1 MSTDGSTHPTESG
14 SAGPLPHDPS
24 YAAAGATP
32 AGATSA
38 GPADGTSV
46 FGADGT
52 TGHGPDGT
60 PTYGTDGT
68 ATYGAPGT
76 VTDGTIGD
84 GTPAGEPGWVA
95 RNTNALIS
103 ALLVVIVAALAIA
116 AVVLYRNHEDDENT
130 ATETAAT
137 AFITNQGG
145 EVETIDCHGDTCSAV
160 VKGQAYTVLV
170 QEDASG
176 GQHFGISPY
185 SG

>member
-1 MSTDGSTHPTESG
+1 MHAMSTDGSTHPTESG

-24 YAAAGATP
+24 YSTG
-32 AGATSA
+32 GATSA

-46 FGADGT
+46 FGADAT
-52 TGHGPDGT
+52 AT
-60 PTYGTDGT
+60 PGTDGT
-68 ATYGAPGT
+68 ATYG
-76 VTDGTIGD
+76 TDGTTGTITD
-84 GTPAGEPGWVA
+84 GTPAGEPGWVS

-116 AVVLYRNHEDDENT
+116 AVVLYRNHQDDENT
-130 ATETAAT
+130 ATESAAT
-137 AFITNQGG
+137 AFITGQGG
-145 EVETIDCHGDTCSAV
+145 EVETIQCHGDTCAAV

-170 QEDASG
+170 QEDGKG